1 MARVPFQQ
9 NLNQE
14 LAAGSEVQFGAT
26 SVDPMKDVVSDDI
39 KRQGQALTQAGQTIQ
54 KLDDELNDAE
64 AKRLYNEGH
73 YKVEAVA
80 NAYTQLQGVDA
91 VATIQTETE
100 GDEQITV
107 LDDYNNNKLKT
118 VLDEGSA
125 KSSNGVV
132 KYMYEQMM
140 ATSIRSAQ
148 NKMITHSLK
157 QQRNYLENE
166 TEAKIDIHKSN
177 AKNNYADFRDPTG
190 EFNKNRNAAHQELMN
205 KAILKGWN
213 LDSSKGNISEQYLK
227 EKRELDM
234 EIAKDVLDKLDEDE
248 DTEGI
253 KDFLASLKPFTTE
266 KEFNDISAEKEQK
279 HENLKVEKCVN
290 ATIANSGNQN
300 DGNFISQT
308 NKLMCLKS
316 NHAFDDDNG
325 GVVTDGLHSNQ
336 TETAGKKTTENIE
349 TLQAIRDQSKFYS
362 PESAQAGTL
371 IPEHQTTHLFAIQH
385 IGVEKADSLYTKA
398 KSDLDIDKTKYKEDP
413 VYAEKINKKIIKRY
427 NQLIVQE
434 AARKYKFGGG
444 EYVGII
450 ENDLA
455 IIEKGIDYNIENVN
469 KEIKV
474 DFITGLRPIEDLKQE
489 IKETILDPTTQKHAI
504 KDLEVKYEKIKN
516 EKTQIY
522 NDNLNAAK
530 KIAFAEPNGYKNL
543 AANGIQIDNFSPK
556 DQEIL
561 KNGQPV
567 ESDQGTITE
576 LKDNPVEII
585 NNLESYS
592 HKISQSD
599 YLELERYAKEL
610 QSGGETKILEA
621 SGDVKTFKS
630 VLNKNGFSDLAF
642 PKKPLKGDKA
652 ATYNELFNQWEDR
665 INYAQ
670 RIEKRK
676 LNRAEKE
683 NLLINVLLDKVN
695 VGKKYKKEVTFA
707 TVIETGDKDDK
718 LSKTSV
724 LVKVQRAD
732 GEVVEDRIFNSD
744 IPPEINIAI
753 MAALYKQKIPMNQ
766 QQIAQL
772 WQNMGR
778 PETLED
784 ANKFI
789 KASKNYKLL
798 TMEE

>member
-26 SVDPMKDVVSDDI
+26 SVDPMRDVVSDDI

-213 LDSSKGNISEQYLK
+213 LDPSKGNISEQYLK

-234 EIAKDVLDKLDEDE
+234 EIAKDVLDKLDEDK
-248 DTEGI
+248 DTQGT
-253 KDFLASLKPFTTE
+253 KDFLASLKPFTSE

-279 HENLKVEKCVN
+279 HENFKGENCVN
-290 ATIANSGNQN
+290 ATIANIGNQN

-336 TETAGKKTTENIE
+336 VETTGKKQTENIE
-349 TLQAIRDQSKFYS
+349 QLQQIRDQSKFYS
-362 PESAQAGTL
+362 PDSAQAGTL
-371 IPEHQTTHLFAIQH
+371 IPQHQTTHLFAIQH

-444 EYVGII
+444 EYIGII

-576 LKDNPVEII
+576 LKNNPVEII

-630 VLNKNGFSDLAF
+630 VLNKNGFGDLAF
-642 PKKPLKGDKA
+642 PKKKLTGDKA

-670 RIEKRK
+670 RIEGRK
-676 LNRAEKE
+676 LTRAEKE
-683 NLLINVLLDKVN
+683 NLLMNVLLDKVN
-695 VGKKYKKEVTFA
+695 VGKKYKKDVTFA
-707 TVIETGDKDDK
+707 TVIETGEKDK

>member
-26 SVDPMKDVVSDDI
+26 SVEPMKDVVTDDI
-39 KRQGQALTQAGQTIQ
+39 ERQSRALTQAGQTIQ

-64 AKRLYNEGH
+64 AKRLYNESH
-73 YKVEAVA
+73 YEIERVA
-80 NAYTQLQGVDA
+80 NEYTQLQGVNA
-91 VATIQTETE
+91 VGTIQTEGE
-100 GDEQITV
+100 GEEQKTV
-107 LDDYNNNKLKT
+107 LDEYNNNKLKAI
-118 VLDEGSA
+118 LDAGSSKA
-125 KSSNGVV
+125 SNGVV

-140 ATSIRSAQ
+140 STSIKSAQ

-157 QQRNYLENE
+157 EQRNYLENE
-166 TEAKIDIHKSN
+166 TEASIDIYKSK
-177 AKNNYADFRDPTG
+177 AKNNYQDFRDPTG
-190 EFNKNRNAAHQELMN
+190 EFNKNRYAAHKLLEQ

-213 LDSSKGNISEQYLK
+213 LDASKGNISEQYLK
-227 EKRELDM
+227 ERRELDM
-234 EIAKDVLDKLDEDE
+234 EIAKDVLDKLDENK

-266 KEFNDISAEKEQK
+266 KEFNDISSDKKQK
-279 HENLKVEKCVN
+279 HENFKGENCVN
-290 ATIANSGNQN
+290 ATIANTGNQN

-336 TETAGKKTTENIE
+336 VETTGKKQTENIE
-349 TLQAIRDQSKFYS
+349 TLQQIRDQSKFYA
-362 PESAQAGTL
+362 PESNLVGAL

-385 IGVEKADSLYTKA
+385 IGVQKADSLYTKA
-398 KSDLDIDKTKYKEDP
+398 KSELDIDKTKYKEDP
-413 VYAEKINKKIIKRY
+413 VYAEKINKKIIQRY

-434 AARKYKFGGG
+434 AAKKYKFGGG
-444 EYVGII
+444 EYIGII

-455 IIEKGIDYNIENVN
+455 IIERGIDYNIENVN

-474 DFITGLRPIEDLKQE
+474 DFVTGLRPIEDLKRE
-489 IKETILDPTTQKHAI
+489 IKETITDKETQKHAL
-504 KDLEVKYEKIKN
+504 KDLEVKYNKIKF
-516 EKTQIY
+516 EKTQLY

-530 KIAFAEPNGYKNL
+530 KIAFAEENGYKNL

-567 ESDQGTITE
+567 ESDQETIVE

-599 YLELERYAKEL
+599 YLELERYAKDL

-621 SGDVKTFKS
+621 TGDVKSFKS

-642 PKKPLKGDKA
+642 PKKKLTGDKA

-665 INYAQ
+665 IDYAQ
-670 RIEKRK
+670 RVEGRK
-676 LNRAEKE
+676 LSRTEKE
-683 NLLINVLLDKVN
+683 QLLMNILLDKVN

-707 TVIETGDKDDK
+707 TIIEKPNEDK

-724 LVKVQRAD
+724 LVNVQRAD
-732 GEVVEDRIFNSD
+732 GTVVEDRIFNSD
-744 IPPEINIAI
+744 IPPDINIAI
-753 MAALYKQKIPMNQ
+753 MASLYKRKIPMNQ

-778 PETLED
+778 PQTLQEAD
-784 ANKFI
+784 KFI
-789 KASKNYKLL
+789 KASKNYELL

>member
-1 MARVPFQQ
+1 
-9 NLNQE
+9 
-14 LAAGSEVQFGAT
+14 
-26 SVDPMKDVVSDDI
+26 
-39 KRQGQALTQAGQTIQ
+39 
-54 KLDDELNDAE
+54 
-64 AKRLYNEGH
+64 
-73 YKVEAVA
+73 
-80 NAYTQLQGVDA
+80 
-91 VATIQTETE
+91 
-100 GDEQITV
+100 
-107 LDDYNNNKLKT
+107 
-118 VLDEGSA
+118 
-125 KSSNGVV
+125 
-132 KYMYEQMM
+132 
-140 ATSIRSAQ
+140 
-148 NKMITHSLK
+148 
-157 QQRNYLENE
+157 
-166 TEAKIDIHKSN
+166 
-177 AKNNYADFRDPTG
+177 
-190 EFNKNRNAAHQELMN
+190 
-205 KAILKGWN
+205 
-213 LDSSKGNISEQYLK
+213 
-227 EKRELDM
+227 M
-234 EIAKDVLDKLDEDE
+234 EIAKDVLDKLDENK

-266 KEFNDISAEKEQK
+266 KEFNDISSDKKQK
-279 HENLKVEKCVN
+279 HENFKGENCVN
-290 ATIANSGNQN
+290 ATIANTGNQN

-336 TETAGKKTTENIE
+336 VETTGKKQTENIE
-349 TLQAIRDQSKFYS
+349 TLQQIRDQSKFYA
-362 PESAQAGTL
+362 PESNLVGAL

-385 IGVEKADSLYTKA
+385 IGVQKADSLYTKA
-398 KSDLDIDKTKYKEDP
+398 KSELDIDKTKYKEDP
-413 VYAEKINKKIIKRY
+413 VYAEKINKKIIQRY

-434 AARKYKFGGG
+434 AAKKYKFGGG
-444 EYVGII
+444 EYIGII

-455 IIEKGIDYNIENVN
+455 IIERGIDYNIENVN

-474 DFITGLRPIEDLKQE
+474 DFVTGLRPIEDLKRE
-489 IKETILDPTTQKHAI
+489 IKETITDKETQKHAL
-504 KDLEVKYEKIKN
+504 KDLEVKYNKIKF
-516 EKTQIY
+516 EKTQLY

-530 KIAFAEPNGYKNL
+530 KIAFAEENGYKNL

-567 ESDQGTITE
+567 ESDQETIVE

-599 YLELERYAKEL
+599 YLELERYAKDL

-621 SGDVKTFKS
+621 TGDVKSFKS

-642 PKKPLKGDKA
+642 PKKKLTGDKA

-665 INYAQ
+665 IDYAQ
-670 RIEKRK
+670 RVEGRK
-676 LNRAEKE
+676 LSRTEKE
-683 NLLINVLLDKVN
+683 QLLMNILLDKVN

-707 TVIETGDKDDK
+707 TIIEKPNEDK

-724 LVKVQRAD
+724 LVNVQRAD
-732 GEVVEDRIFNSD
+732 GTVVEDRIFNSD
-744 IPPEINIAI
+744 IPPDINIAI
-753 MAALYKQKIPMNQ
+753 MASLYKRKIPMNQ

-778 PETLED
+778 PQTLKEAD
-784 ANKFI
+784 KFI

-798 TMEE
+798 TME